1 VACVFSDQ
9 PGPDPAVFSA
19 PHLMIIA
26 EHHPRRP
33 VLRLLGE
40 LDLSNKVLLQDVVG
54 GILEQRPQLLVLDL
68 SGLAFMDCSGL
79 SVLVSAHRNL
89 AEDQHSLFVTGV
101 QPIVRRLIALVGLT
115 VHLHLST
122 PEAWP
127 DASYRDR
134 GEDSPAP
141 QAT

>member
-1 VACVFSDQ
+1 MACAFSDQ
-9 PGPDPAVFSA
+9 PGPAPAVFSA

-40 LDLSNKVLLQDVVG
+40 LDLSNKALFQDVIG
-54 GILEQRPQLLVLDL
+54 GVLEQRPQLLVLDL

-79 SVLVSAHRNL
+79 SVLVSARRHL
-89 AEDQHSLFVTGV
+89 AEDRHSLFVTGV
-101 QPIVRRLIALVGLT
+101 QPIVRRLIALVGFQVRLYPD
-115 VHLHLST
+115 T
-122 PEAWP
+122 PEPAQ
-127 DASYRDR
+127 DASHRDR

-141 QAT
+141 HTT

>member
-9 PGPDPAVFSA
+9 PGPGPAVFSA

-26 EHHPRRP
+26 EHHPQRP

-40 LDLSNKVLLQDVVG
+40 LDLSNKVLFQDVIG
-54 GILEQRPQLLVLDL
+54 GILKQRPQMLVLDL

-79 SVLVSAHRNL
+79 SVLVSAHRQL
-89 AEDQHSLFVTGV
+89 AGDQRSLFVTGV
-101 QPIVRRLIALVGLT
+101 QPIVRRLIAHVGLH
-115 VHLHLST
+115 VRLHLST
-122 PEAWP
+122 PEAGQ
-127 DASYRDR
+127 DDSRRDR

>member
-9 PGPDPAVFSA
+9 PGTAPAVFSA

-40 LDLSNKVLLQDVVG
+40 LDLSNKALFADVIG
-54 GILEQRPQLLVLDL
+54 GILEQRPQMLVLDL

-79 SVLVSAHRNL
+79 SVLVSARRHL
-89 AEDQHSLFVTGV
+89 AGDQRSLFVTGA
-101 QPIVRRLIALVGLT
+101 QPIVRRLIALVGIHVRLY
-115 VHLHLST
+115 LDT
-122 PEAWP
+122 PEARETTGEP
-127 DASYRDR
+127 GER
-134 GEDSPAP
+134 GGSSRSGS
-141 QAT
+141 

>member
-9 PGPDPAVFSA
+9 PGPDPALFSA

-33 VLRLLGE
+33 VLRLQGE
-40 LDLSNKVLLQDVVG
+40 LDLSNRGLFQDVIG
-54 GILEQRPQLLVLDL
+54 GILEQRPQMLVLDL
-68 SGLAFMDCSGL
+68 SGLAFMDCSSL
-79 SVLVSAHRNL
+79 SVLVSAHRHL
-89 AEDQHSLFVTGV
+89 AEEQHSLFVTGAR
-101 QPIVRRLIALVGLT
+101 PIVGRLIALVGLD
-115 VHLHLST
+115 VRLHLST
-122 PEAWP
+122 PEAWQ
-127 DASYRDR
+127 DAARRDR